1 MITLRYKK
9 EDSAIFVS
17 HIDLLKQFIKII
29 NRSKIN
35 VEYSKGFHPHMQ
47 LYFTT
52 PLPVGVS
59 SDSEYVTIYT
69 EEKTI
74 IDRLNEKSIGGIVFT
89 KEYVSNENPK
99 LTKNID
105 KASYVVKVNLTDLEV
120 AKVNEFLSRPSIVLQ
135 VMRKGELAETDVKPL
150 IYDYKV
156 SNQSFECTLACGNP
170 NLRIDYLIKKINEEL
185 STDIHITNSRKISQ
199 FISETG
205 ENVEDYLE
213 RIKWRN
219 YL

>member
-59 SDSEYVTIYT
+59 SDSEYVTIFT
-69 EEKTI
+69 EEKSI
-74 IDRLNEKSIGGIVFT
+74 IDRLNDKSIGGIIFT
-89 KEYVSNENPK
+89 KEYVTKDNPK

-105 KASYVVKVNLTDLEV
+105 KAHYEVVCNLTDKEV
-120 AKVNEFLSRPSIVLQ
+120 QKVNDFISKPSIILQ
-135 VMRKGELAETDVKPL
+135 VMRKGELTEMEVKPL

-156 SNQSFECTLACGNP
+156 SNRLIECTLASGNP

-199 FISETG
+199 FISDTG

-213 RIKWRN
+213 K
-219 YL
+219 LV